1 MDLILVKIFATALA
15 LSQATTQ
22 PQAIKTQFDPA
33 KDQDEVVQ
41 ILRNG
46 CAHMKQAFDIES
58 INLDELIT
66 TALDDPKAAGAEIKP
81 FRGLN
86 FTDLNTAY
94 HQFCKNEP
102 IATPVVDMRQVI
114 DFFNTAVADL
124 PDQNVLKDRRLPS
137 MSVVLDGNGRNFADV
152 FEPGNRRVWISLAD
166 IPDVVQK
173 AFVAAEDRR
182 FYQHHGVDERG
193 IIRAFIGN
201 LADPRRPQG
210 GSTITQQVVK
220 NLLVGEDVT
229 YERKIREMIVA
240 SRLEGTLSKNEILE
254 LYLNSA
260 YLGRGSWGIEM
271 AARSYFGKS
280 AKDLSL
286 PEGAMLAGLLKG
298 PNYYNPDRHPD
309 RAKERLGYVL
319 QRMQEDG
326 TISTAQNDEAL
337 AAAPKLA
344 AYQRPRRD
352 TGFHFTDF
360 LGPEATAG
368 GVASLTTRSYTV
380 HSTIDPQFHLHPET
394 PLQHG

>member
-15 LSQATTQ
+15 LSQVTTQ

-46 CAHMKQAFDIES
+46 CAHMKQAFDIEL

-66 TALDDPKAAGAEIKP
+66 TALDDPKAVGAEIKP

-102 IATPVVDMRQVI
+102 IANPVVDMRQVI

-124 PDQNVLKDRRLPS
+124 PDQNVLKGRRLPS

-166 IPDVVQK
+166 IPEAVQK

-220 NLLVGEDVT
+220 NLLVG
-229 YERKIREMIVA
+229 R
-240 SRLEGTLSKNEILE
+240 
-254 LYLNSA
+254 
-260 YLGRGSWGIEM
+260 GR
-271 AARSYFGKS
+271 
-280 AKDLSL
+280 
-286 PEGAMLAGLLKG
+286 
-298 PNYYNPDRHPD
+298 
-309 RAKERLGYVL
+309 
-319 QRMQEDG
+319 
-326 TISTAQNDEAL
+326 
-337 AAAPKLA
+337 
-344 AYQRPRRD
+344 
-352 TGFHFTDF
+352 
-360 LGPEATAG
+360 
-368 GVASLTTRSYTV
+368 
-380 HSTIDPQFHLHPET
+380 HL
-394 PLQHG
+394 